1 MKQFLL
7 IVSLL
12 TLIGTQPSAAFALWK
27 CKDLD
32 PSGVGERTQYH
43 FIADESMLSVH
54 SGGWNVEFKCK
65 DSYCVG
71 VHADA
76 VGVLFL
82 TREIKYEQTT
92 NRPVELE
99 KRGFTTALN
108 DYEIQFVS
116 QRVKSRLD
124 CQPVK

>member
-1 MKQFLL
+1 MLL
-7 IVSLL
+7 LVSLL
-12 TLIGTQPSAAFALWK
+12 TLIGTQPYAAFALWK

-32 PSGVGERTQYH
+32 PPGLGERTLYH

-54 SGGWNVEFKCK
+54 SGGLNVEFKCK

-71 VHADA
+71 THVSELA
-76 VGVLFL
+76 GVYFL
-82 TREIKYEQTT
+82 IREIKHEQTT
-92 NRPVELE
+92 NRPVQLE
-99 KRGFTTALN
+99 RRGFTTVEN

-116 QRVKSRLD
+116 QSSKSRLD